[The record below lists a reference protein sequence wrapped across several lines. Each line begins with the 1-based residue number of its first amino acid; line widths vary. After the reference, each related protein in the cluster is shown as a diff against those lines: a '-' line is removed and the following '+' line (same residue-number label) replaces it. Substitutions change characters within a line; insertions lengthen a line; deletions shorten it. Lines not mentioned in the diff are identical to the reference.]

1 MRYALRRL
9 ASVVPLLFVVTFVC
23 FSMLKLLPGD
33 PVVTI
38 LGNGASDPEK
48 VKTLTRELGLDRPFL
63 AQYFSWLGRFLR
75 GDMGSMFNG
84 GTGEKVRDIIVRTFP
99 VTFEL
104 ALVALVLALL
114 ISIPL
119 GVLAGYRSGTR
130 TDRIIGMSN
139 YAFLSSPAFVVG
151 PLLMFFVGLQLRW
164 LPVGQ
169 LVPWGESPIG
179 HIKSIILPAVTLA
192 VGQIPNLS
200 RLLRTDME
208 STLKED
214 FIIMAKSKGLPDRT
228 ILFRHALRP
237 SSLTLLT
244 VAGVNLGALLGGSV
258 IVERLFNIQGL
269 GFQLVSGIS
278 NREYLLVLG
287 VVTVITITVLL
298 LATSVDLFYGVVDP
312 RVRAAR

>member
-9 ASVVPLLFVVTFVC
+9 ASVIPLLFVVTFIC

-33 PVVTI
+33 PVQTI

-48 VKTLTRELGLDRPFL
+48 VKQLTHELGLDRPFL
-63 AQYFSWLGRFLR
+63 VQYFSWLGRFLR
-75 GDMGSMFNG
+75 GDMGSLFNG
-84 GTGEKVRDIIVRTFP
+84 GTGEKVRTLIGRNFP
-99 VTFEL
+99 VTVEL
-104 ALVALVLALL
+104 TFTALVLALA

-119 GVLAGYRSGTR
+119 GMLAGYKAGTK
-130 TDRIIGMSN
+130 TDRAVGFAN
-139 YAFLSSPAFVVG
+139 YAALSSPAFVIG
-151 PLLMFFVGLQLRW
+151 PLLMFIIGLQLEW

-169 LVPWGESPIG
+169 LPPWGDGPLE
-179 HIKSIILPAVTLA
+179 HVKSLILPAITLSITQ
-192 VGQIPNLS
+192 VPNFT

-214 FIIMAKSKGLPDRT
+214 FITMAKSKGLSDRR

-244 VAGVNLGALLGGSV
+244 VAGVNLGTLLGGSV

-269 GFQLVSGIS
+269 GFLLVSGIN
-278 NREYLLVLG
+278 NREYIQVLG
-287 VVTVITITVLL
+287 VVTVITLTILV
-298 LATSVDLFYGVVDP
+298 LATLVDLFYAVIDP
-312 RVRAAR
+312 RVRIAR